1 MIIKESNDVARM
13 LFERYGEIAALGPNM
28 RRFIVNQIC
37 ELYHEIREAEGCRI
51 EYGWRWTTDERKEQL
66 KHEFKKRINY
76 AKCLAD
82 FIDGELE
89 RTRKR
94 EESVAGG
101 YLDFDVMNELNTV
114 EEQKQYI
121 DEVMSSQG

>member
-1 MIIKESNDVARM
+1 MIIKESIDVAKM
-13 LFERYGEIAALGPNM
+13 LIERYDDIQKLGPNM
-28 RRFIVNQIC
+28 RLYIVNQTM
-37 ELYHEIREAEGCRI
+37 ELYHELREAEGCRT
-51 EYGWRWTTDERKEQL
+51 EYGCEWTTDERKEQL
-66 KHEFKKRINY
+66 KREFKQRIDR
-76 AKCLAD
+76 AECLAD

-101 YLDFDVMNELNTV
+101 YLDFDVMSEMNTV

-121 DEVMSSQG
+121 DDVMSSKG